1 MKQFFLCVCV
11 LLGAR
16 GLLADQVSTT
26 GNISSPYQ
34 RHMDFVSDLGA
45 DAVDTLTDKE
55 INEIEREIR
64 FSKIFTEA
72 FAVKQI
78 AQFALGRHARR
89 ADAEEKEEFLRLFKK
104 NISKTYAQRF
114 KNYNNQLFEVV
125 GARPVGNNGVKVL
138 SQIIRAGAPPVDV
151 EWKIYEM
158 KDGSLKIFDVVVE
171 NISMSMTQ
179 RSEYGSIIQKNGGK
193 VKDLN
198 RVLGQSMRR
207 FKEVSFTP

>member
-1 MKQFFLCVCV
+1 MKNIFLCFSLVF
-11 LLGAR
+11 LGS
-16 GLLADQVSTT
+16 LQDKTVLADTASST
-26 GNISSPYQ
+26 YQ

-45 DAVDTLTDKE
+45 NAVNALTDKD

-78 AQFALGRHARR
+78 AQFVLGIHARQ
-89 ADAEEKEEFLRLFKK
+89 ADDAEKEDFLRLFKK

-114 KNYNNQLFEVV
+114 KNYNNQLFEVT

-179 RSEYGSIIQKNGGK
+179 RSEYGSIIKQSGGK

-198 RVLGQSMRR
+198 RVLSQSMNR
-207 FKEVSFTP
+207 FNEAPLSSK